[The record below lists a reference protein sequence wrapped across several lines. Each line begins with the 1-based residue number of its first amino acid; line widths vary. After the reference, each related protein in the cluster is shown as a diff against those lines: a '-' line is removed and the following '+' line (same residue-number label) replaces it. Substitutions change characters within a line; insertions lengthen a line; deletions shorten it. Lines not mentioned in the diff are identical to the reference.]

1 MSKPIFSLAWMAAAL
16 VLVASAPDG
25 QAQSQA
31 QANLQ
36 SHSYSNDARQ
46 LAARVD
52 ARYNSIKTLQAG
64 FTETYSGGGARRTE
78 SGTLLLKK
86 PGRMR
91 WEYTS
96 PRRKL
101 FVTDGATAWF
111 YVPGEAQARRT
122 PLKSLDDLRSPLRLL
137 LGHSHLEK
145 ELRGLSLA
153 PDVKPVTPGG
163 VVLRGIP
170 VGLEDRVS
178 QVLLECDGDGWVRR
192 LVMDELDGSTTE
204 FRFSAQKENVPL
216 SDAGFKFAPPAGV
229 EVLQGGALTP

>member
-1 MSKPIFSLAWMAAAL
+1 MSKPIFSLVWMAAAL
-16 VLVASAPDG
+16 VLVATAPDG

-31 QANLQ
+31 SSQTQ
-36 SHSYSNDARQ
+36 FKSNDARQ

-52 ARYNSIKTLQAG
+52 ARYNSIKTLQAD

-91 WEYTS
+91 WEYSS

-101 FVTDGATAWF
+101 FITDGSTAWF

-122 PLKSLDDLRSPLRLL
+122 ALKSLDDLRSPLRLL

-145 ELRGLSLA
+145 ELKGLSLA
-153 PDVKPVTPGG
+153 PDVRPATPGG

-204 FRFSAQKENVPL
+204 FRFSGQKENLPL
-216 SDAGFKFAPPAGV
+216 NDASFRFAPPAGV